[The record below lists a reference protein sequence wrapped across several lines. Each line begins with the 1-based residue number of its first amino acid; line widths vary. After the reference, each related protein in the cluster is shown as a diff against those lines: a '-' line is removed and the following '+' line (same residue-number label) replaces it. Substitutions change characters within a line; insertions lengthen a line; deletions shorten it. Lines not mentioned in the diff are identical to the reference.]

1 MNFKQIIISVMA
13 LAFLH
18 TAAYGGSW
26 VGGTVKNSSGSL
38 EYKLWMASGYRKEKP
53 VPLVLMLHGCMQKA
67 EDLAAASGM
76 NDLADKNNLLVVYP
90 EQAAAANP
98 LRCWNWF
105 DPKHQSRDAGEPA
118 LIAAVIQD
126 IRSSYSIDA
135 KRVYVVGISAGGAM
149 AVVMGA
155 TYPELFAGLGVIA
168 GAEYKAG
175 TTVEAGLAAMKLGGP
190 DPDQQGLLAFQTI
203 QKSSGG
209 SRKRMPVIAFHGTK
223 DPYLNPINTDQLI
236 AQWAETND
244 YLDDGKDNDSITS
257 QSPNETKG
265 AVPNGYSYTRY
276 RYKDSNGR
284 LLMEKWIVAGL
295 GHAWPGSPIANQFAD
310 VKGPNASAEM
320 WRFFDETTFHS
331 SVSPSAPPTVKPN
344 GAKPKG
350 GNK

>member
-1 MNFKQIIISVMA
+1 MA
-13 LAFLH
+13 LAFLQ
-18 TAAYGGSW
+18 TAVHGGSWVGGSW

-38 EYKLWMASGYRKEKP
+38 EYKLWLASGYRKEKP
-53 VPLVLMLHGCMQKA
+53 VPLVLMLHGCTQKA
-67 EDLAAASGM
+67 EDMAAASEM
-76 NDLADKNNLLVVYP
+76 NDLADKNNFLVVYP

-168 GAEYKAG
+168 GPEYKAG
-175 TTVEAGLAAMKLGGP
+175 TTMEAGLAAMKAGGP
-190 DPDQQGLLAFQTI
+190 DPDQQGILAFQAM
-203 QKSSGG
+203 QKGSGG
-209 SRKRMPVIAFHGTK
+209 SKRRMPVIAFHGTK
-223 DPYLNPINTDQLI
+223 DPYVNPINAEQLI

-244 YLDDGKDNDSITS
+244 YLDDGKDNDSITI

-265 AVPNGYSYTRY
+265 TVPNGYSYTRY
-276 RYKDSNGR
+276 LYKDNNGR
-284 LLMEKWIVAGL
+284 LLMEKWIVEGL
-295 GHAWPGSPIANQFAD
+295 GHAWPGSPIANKFAD
-310 VKGPNASAEM
+310 VKGPNASAEI
-320 WRFFDETTFHS
+320 WRFFAETTFDS
-331 SVSPSAPPTVKPN
+331 SVSPSTPPTVKP
-344 GAKPKG
+344 GAKPRG